1 MLNEVGV
8 MVYAEEISEKLRF
21 VQFHITEVLHLECR
35 ACGSAHL
42 EVRDDAEYCRD
53 CGAKNR

>member
-1 MLNEVGV
+1 MLNELG
-8 MVYAEEISEKLRF
+8 MMEYAEEISEKLRF
-21 VQFHITEVLHLECR
+21 AQWHNTEVFHECR